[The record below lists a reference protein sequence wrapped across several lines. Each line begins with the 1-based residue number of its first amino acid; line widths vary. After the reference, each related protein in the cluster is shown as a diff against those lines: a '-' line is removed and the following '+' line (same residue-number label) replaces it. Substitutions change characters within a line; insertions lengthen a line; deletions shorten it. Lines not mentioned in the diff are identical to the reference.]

1 VNGTPTRAIVKIVS
15 SHPYVILRCDA
26 CDQLVEPSLAAES
39 PYALAEGDEGS
50 LARGPARFD
59 DSAPVGSG
67 LLVFARGDEVRYEE
81 PPLCARC
88 SVAIGVTA
96 LVRWAEEE
104 EEG

>member
-1 VNGTPTRAIVKIVS
+1 M
-15 SHPYVILRCDA
+15 
-26 CDQLVEPSLAAES
+26 
-39 PYALAEGDEGS
+39 LAEPRIRASAGGTGEQ
-50 LARGPARFD
+50 LD
-59 DSAPVGSG
+59 DDDAALGSG

>member
-1 VNGTPTRAIVKIVS
+1 MLA
-15 SHPYVILRCDA
+15 D
-26 CDQLVEPSLAAES
+26 PSV
-39 PYALAEGDEGS
+39 
-50 LARGPARFD
+50 RGASDVHD
-59 DSAPVGSG
+59 DSHDHSHAPAGSG
-67 LLVFARGDEVRYEE
+67 LLVFSRGGEVSYEE

>member
-1 VNGTPTRAIVKIVS
+1 MAH
-15 SHPYVILRCDA
+15 SHPYAILTCDA
-26 CDQLVEPSLAAES
+26 CGEPVT
-39 PYALAEGDEGS
+39 GD
-50 LARGPARFD
+50 A
-59 DSAPVGSG
+59 GSG
-67 LLVFARGDEVRYEE
+67 LLIFARGDELSYEE

>member
-1 VNGTPTRAIVKIVS
+1 VLLP
-15 SHPYVILRCDA
+15 HPYVLLRCDA
-26 CDQLVEPSLAAES
+26 CGM
-39 PYALAEGDEGS
+39 LAEPGVRARRDQDHDEG
-50 LARGPARFD
+50 
-59 DSAPVGSG
+59 APLGSG